1 MKRIILFAALSL
13 TSFANPAAG
22 SVSRAAAAAVQ
33 ALPPGAP
40 FRDEI
45 LRFAQQD
52 RESPPPHCA
61 LLFVGSSSIR
71 LWSSLAEDMAPLP
84 VINRGFGGSTI
95 SQSNLYFDRI
105 VAPYHP
111 RAIVFYA
118 GENDLDAG
126 ESPRAVAADFR
137 QFMAKKRA
145 TLGSTPVFYISA
157 KPSKLRFSQFGRQT
171 KLNQAIRT
179 QAAKSSDLTF
189 VDVVPPM
196 MGGGQPRDLY
206 VKDRLHMS
214 SEGYA
219 IWRRLVR
226 QALAKRKVDQR
237 RCG

>member
-1 MKRIILFAALSL
+1 MAADGSCRCCGSSARASPMKRIILFAALSL

-95 SQSNLYFDRI
+95 SQSNLYLDRI

-126 ESPRAVAADFR
+126 QVPAGCGGRLPAVHGEKARDAR
-137 QFMAKKRA
+137 QHAG
-145 TLGSTPVFYISA
+145 LLH
-157 KPSKLRFSQFGRQT
+157 LREAF
-171 KLNQAIRT
+171 QASL
-179 QAAKSSDLTF
+179 QSVWSSD
-189 VDVVPPM
+189 
-196 MGGGQPRDLY
+196 Q
-206 VKDRLHMS
+206 S
-214 SEGYA
+214 
-219 IWRRLVR
+219 
-226 QALAKRKVDQR
+226 
-237 RCG
+237 